1 MKNVIQSTILDLGR
15 LIYFWP
21 FDNNAYIIDPTLF
34 NNYKNSVVEPK
45 AKIMEKDESVNE
57 FKARCEK

>member
-45 AKIMEKDESVNE
+45 AKVMEKD
-57 FKARCEK
+57 